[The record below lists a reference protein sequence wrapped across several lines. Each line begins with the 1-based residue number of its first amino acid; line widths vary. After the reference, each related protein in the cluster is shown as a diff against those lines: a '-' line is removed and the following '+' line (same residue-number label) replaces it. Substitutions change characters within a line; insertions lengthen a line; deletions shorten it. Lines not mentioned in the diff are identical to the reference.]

1 MDAMSRARAMQLLG
15 AFNDQ
20 MTRVIDGVY
29 GTQWAEIEEMSAL
42 VALASERAL
51 TTRRLAE
58 VSGLGRRA
66 VSRLVVRLRAEG
78 VVATRT
84 PDADQRAVEVV
95 LTPEGDRLAETLR
108 TAITAFLRHSAEIAT
123 EISLGLGDPASVALP
138 DAPADALELLGRI
151 CASGAALVS
160 YMPAAARE
168 GKRAARQRAA
178 LVAIA
183 MQGGV
188 RPSSLSA
195 PLEVSPAGVAYI
207 VDQLCAK
214 GFVERRR
221 GEVAG
226 DARAVLLRVTDEGM
240 RAVASVSAGIESE
253 SERLTGLFAEI
264 AAWQPPARATSA
276 VTGRAQDAPAADAVR

>member
-1 MDAMSRARAMQLLG
+1 MDALSRARAMQLLG

-20 MTRVIDGVY
+20 MTRVIDGVF

-42 VALASERAL
+42 VALASERSL

-66 VSRLVVRLRAEG
+66 ISRLVVRLRAEG
-78 VVATRT
+78 VVTTRASGT
-84 PDADQRAVEVV
+84 DGRAVEVA
-95 LTPEGDRLAETLR
+95 LTPDGERLAEGLR
-108 TAITAFLRHSAEIAT
+108 TAITAFLRHSAEIAA
-123 EISLGLGDPASVALP
+123 EISLGLGDPATTELP
-138 DAPADALELLGRI
+138 AIPADALELLGRV
-151 CASGAALVS
+151 CASGAALVG

-183 MQGGV
+183 MQDGV
-188 RPSSLSA
+188 RPSALSA

-253 SERLTGLFAEI
+253 SARLTALFAEI
-264 AAWQPPARATSA
+264 AVWRPPAGAVLVGGDHTRA
-276 VTGRAQDAPAADAVR
+276 R